1 MSNRVLRKLLLTT
14 TVVAVAASL
23 PASVSCAEASRL
35 SAKEMAPV
43 ASLADPAEQ
52 LLFAA
57 PTRRDSIGR
66 IVAPV
71 IINGEGPFRFVVDTG
86 ATHSVMSSA
95 LAQRLNLSTVP
106 QGDVVLSGVT
116 GRASVAT
123 VEVDRLQAGD
133 LLLHHRRM
141 PVMDALLQGADG
153 VLGMQGLEDMRIVVD
168 FRRDRIQILESRGS
182 YVRSGYVTVPV
193 EVAFNQ
199 LLLADAYIGGIRVK
213 AIIDTGAER
222 TLGNLA
228 LRDALGVASGF
239 FYSPQLTGVQGVT
252 PQVQSGDM
260 ALAPR
265 IQIGTLQLNQVGVTF
280 GDMHVFDVWGFREQP
295 ALLVGMDVLGVL
307 DSLVIDYGRKQIQF
321 RPRTNATR
329 PGSRLMAR

>member
-1 MSNRVLRKLLLTT
+1 MSTLVLGKLLLTT
-14 TVVAVAASL
+14 LVVAVAASL
-23 PASVSCAEASRL
+23 PVTVHGAQSPEST
-35 SAKEMAPV
+35 AKELAPV
-43 ASLADPAEQ
+43 ASLTDTGEEQ
-52 LLFAA
+52 LFAS

-95 LAQRLNLSTVP
+95 LAQRLNLSAVP
-106 QGDVVLSGVT
+106 EGDVLLSGVT
-116 GRASVAT
+116 GSASVAT

-133 LLLHHRRM
+133 LLLHNRRM
-141 PVMDALLQGADG
+141 PVMDALLGGADG
-153 VLGMQGLEDMRIVVD
+153 VLGMQGLEDKRIVID
-168 FRRDRIQILESRGS
+168 FRRGRIQIQESRGS
-182 YVRSGYVTVPV
+182 YVRSGYVSVPV
-193 EVAFNQ
+193 DVAFNQ

-222 TLGNLA
+222 TLGNGA

-239 FYSPQLTGVQGVT
+239 FYSPQTTGVQGVT
-252 PQVQSGDM
+252 AQIQNGDM
-260 ALAPR
+260 AIAPR

-280 GDMHVFDVWGFREQP
+280 GDMHVFEVWGLREQP

-307 DSLVIDYGRKQIQF
+307 DSLIIDYGRKRIQL
-321 RPRTNATR
+321 RPRNNVMRT
-329 PGSRLMAR
+329 GSRLMAR